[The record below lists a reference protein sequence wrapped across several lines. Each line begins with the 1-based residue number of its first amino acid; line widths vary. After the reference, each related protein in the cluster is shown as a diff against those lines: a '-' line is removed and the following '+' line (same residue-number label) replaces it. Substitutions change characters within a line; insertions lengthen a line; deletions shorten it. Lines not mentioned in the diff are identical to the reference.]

1 MSEQVTNAERLI
13 RELVDYSTLNRNEEL
28 LRRLEVLLADFVICV
43 ASGNKLQPGD
53 SLLKNDGAIGLATRL
68 ASQSAFEDKDDLDW
82 SAVNHPGSVV
92 FATSFA
98 IALENPKYRE
108 NFLTSA
114 LAGMRASASAAH
126 FFGPGHRKR
135 WHITATAGTFGAVCA
150 ASAAIGLNKVSAQ
163 RAFHL
168 AGTNMGGLGQV
179 SRELQG
185 TPRFNR
191 AAAAALG
198 VASAFGAYESI
209 PAIENL
215 WDGDRGLLEVFDL
228 AGTITDGALIKDG
241 ISTVRVRTFPAT
253 GFIQSALLGVSQLAQ
268 RHGDSGALKK
278 LTVTVNGGVFPILND
293 PRKER
298 WWSLA
303 LNSAAAWASKDPM
316 ILTPAPEIEGLVSAV
331 GGDIPLG
338 SAHILLETSAETY
351 ELTVNQ
357 APGLD
362 LFSPTEV
369 SWRERKWLSMI
380 GPEYSEVLDCAK
392 SLINGKDGDET
403 WIKLNKFLREG

>member
-1 MSEQVTNAERLI
+1 MSEQVANAERLI
-13 RELVDYSTLNRNEEL
+13 RELVDYSTLNRTEEL
-28 LRRLEVLLADFVICV
+28 LQRLEVLLADFVICV

-68 ASQSAFEDKDDLDW
+68 ASQSAYEDKDDLDW

-92 FATSFA
+92 FATCFA

-135 WHITATAGTFGAVCA
+135 WHITATAGTFGAVSA
-150 ASAAIGLNKVSAQ
+150 ASAAIGLNNVSAQ

-168 AGTNMGGLGQV
+168 AGTNMGGIGQV

-215 WDGDRGLLEVFDL
+215 WDGDRGLLQVFDL

-253 GFIQSALLGVSQLAQ
+253 GFIQSALLGVSKLAEV
-268 RHGDSGALKK
+268 HSGELRKLK
-278 LTVTVNGGVFPILND
+278 VEVNAGIFPILSD
-293 PRKER
+293 SSKER
-298 WWSLA
+298 WWNLQ
-303 LNSAAAWASKDPM
+303 LNCAAAWRSKNPM
-316 ILTPAPEIEGLVSAV
+316 DLTPAPEIEKLVSV
-331 GGDIPLG
+331 QGNDIPLG
-338 SAHILLETSAETY
+338 SARISGETSAGPF
-351 ELTVNQ
+351 ELYVAQ

-362 LFSPTEV
+362 LFDQKEI
-369 SWRERKWLSMI
+369 SWRNEKWHSMLGDSYHSVVDLAAALI
-380 GPEYSEVLDCAK
+380 SGDTSE
-392 SLINGKDGDET
+392 ST
-403 WIKLNKFLREG
+403 WDDLEKIVR